1 MAEVYIESRR
11 ASGVGATHIKNS
23 RLNLKRFTGHV
34 RGNIG
39 EVTVADINGF
49 LRPPPEFLA

>member
-1 MAEVYIESRR
+1 MYIESRR